1 MKKTL
6 TVNLG
11 GTVFHIDEDAYQ
23 LLDKYLSNLRIHFQK
38 EEGSEEIMSDF
49 EMRISELLNE
59 RVRLGYEV
67 ITIGQVEQVI
77 KRMGKPEE
85 IFEEEEKQTVGGE
98 TEGKT
103 ILEIKEQPVKKRL
116 MRDPDNRILGGV
128 AGGFAAYMDWD
139 PTAVRIALFVLAF
152 FYGVTIPIY
161 LLLWL
166 IIPMAKTA
174 TEKLQMR
181 GESITLESI
190 GKTVTDGFEKVSTH
204 VNDYI
209 SQGKPRTTFQKFA
222 DAFVEIL
229 GIILKVFLVI
239 LGIIVIPPLLL
250 ALFVMFIVVIA
261 VIFGGGLGIL
271 HHFMPYTLEGPMWVQ
286 WPDTALVFTALSA
299 ILIIVIPLILII
311 FALGSSIF
319 KFRPLTS
326 STKWVLG
333 AIFLVAL
340 IVNIYY
346 TTKYGLPFWQGAP
359 WPWGSWNYGSL
370 YPSHF
375 LSSLKA
381 GFFS

>member
-23 LLDKYLSNLRIHFQK
+23 LLDKYLSNLRIHFRK
-38 EEGSEEIMSDF
+38 EEGAEEIMSDF

-59 RVRLGYEV
+59 QIRLGYEV
-67 ITIGQVEQVI
+67 ITIEQVEQVI

-85 IFEEEEKQTVGGE
+85 IFEEEEKQAAGGE
-98 TEGKT
+98 TESKT
-103 ILEIKEQPVKKRL
+103 TLEIKEQPVKKRL

-139 PTAVRIALFVLAF
+139 PTAVRIGLFALAF
-152 FYGVTIPIY
+152 FYGITIPIY
-161 LLLWL
+161 LILWL
-166 IIPMAKTA
+166 VIPMAKTA

-181 GESITLESI
+181 GESITIENI
-190 GKTVTDGFEKVSTH
+190 GKTVTDGFEKVSSH

-209 SQGKPRTTFQKFA
+209 SQGKPRTAFQKFA

-229 GIILKVFLVI
+229 GVILKVCLVI

-250 ALFVMFIVVIA
+250 ALFIMFIVVVA

-271 HHFMPYTLEGPMWVQ
+271 HHFIPYTWETPLWAQ
-286 WPDTALVFTALSA
+286 WPDTALILTALSG
-299 ILIIVIPLILII
+299 ILIIGIPIILII
-311 FALGSSIF
+311 SALGSSLF

-326 STKWVLG
+326 HTKWILG
-333 AIFLVAL
+333 SIFLVAL

-346 TTKYGLPFWQGAP
+346 TTKYGLSFWQGAP
-359 WPWGSWNYGSL
+359 WPWGSWHYGSL
-370 YPSHF
+370 HPAHF
-375 LSSLKA
+375 LQSIGAYFL
-381 GFFS
+381 